1 MNKNYPFSEL
11 KQRIEASGKTLI
23 ILPSKPSFDQV
34 AASLAL
40 SLSLQESGRN
50 VSVVCPSPMTVGF
63 NHLVGVEKISERIY
77 GTDLVVTL
85 NYSADQIE
93 KVSYNDDAGQPNVVI
108 QPKTGAP
115 VLSQENVKFSYVGA
129 GADLV
134 LTIGVKDLSLLNLPG
149 LDLAQS
155 FLVDIDMDLANPQFG
170 HLNIIDAEAPSV
182 CEIVMGIINGLGL
195 SFSVDAAQNILA
207 GLWQTT
213 QGLTK
218 STVNADTFETVSLCL
233 RVGAQ
238 KPQPELQQAPTQA
251 PLRREEFIPPKRFEP
266 REERR
271 PFPPRVNQPISPRA
285 NQPKP
290 VLENKPSAPVVE
302 ETPETPAKPPAD
314 WFEPKIFK
322 GNNVNS

>member
-11 KQRIEASGKTLI
+11 KQRIEGVAKTLL
-23 ILPSKPSFDQV
+23 ILPPKPGFDQV

-40 SLSLQESGRN
+40 FLSLRDSGRN
-50 VSVVCPSPMTVGF
+50 VSVVCPSLMTVEF
-63 NHLVGVEKISERIY
+63 NHLVGVEKIEERIY
-77 GTDLVVTL
+77 GTDLVISL

-115 VLSQENVKFSYVGA
+115 ALSQESVKFSYVGA

-134 LTIGVKDLSLLNLPG
+134 ITFGVKDLSLLNLPG
-149 LDLAQS
+149 LDLSQS
-155 FLVDIDMDLANPQFG
+155 FLVDIDTDALNPQFG
-170 HLNIIDAEAPSV
+170 HLNIIDSESASFGEV
-182 CEIVMGIINGLGL
+182 VMGIISGLSL

-207 GLWQTT
+207 GLWRAT

-218 STVNADTFETVSLCL
+218 NTVSADTFETVSLCL

-238 KPQPELQQAPTQA
+238 KPHPESQPAPV
-251 PLRREEFIPPKRFEP
+251 RREEFV
-266 REERR
+266 
-271 PFPPRVNQPISPRA
+271 PFPPKARE
-285 NQPKP
+285 PKP
-290 VLENKPSAPVVE
+290 SSEIEVR
-302 ETPETPAKPPAD
+302 AKPPAD

-322 GNNVNS
+322 GNNFNS